1 MEQIKSIRPSE
12 QARRKRHKHKRF
24 EITTIG
30 AVVLGLAVVGL
41 LGIVGF
47 FSGSAVNYIKD
58 YIGPA
63 QTPTFYQN
71 YISPVVMQDPPAFS
85 DIKKAS
91 PTLLVKTAIWA
102 TLNEE
107 ANQGKYATTDDL
119 RQILPIADI
128 NIDFVNLFGDEI
140 KPNFQSF
147 TDNGANFE
155 YDAKAKCYYIPTVAV
170 DSYFTPVVK
179 TITPKNG
186 LVKLTVG
193 YIPSVG
199 WGQNPNGTVS
209 APEPTKTMI
218 YTLKGARGKYVIVAI
233 EDAPAQVGNASTDST
248 VSQTATSSNAVS
260 SSSSVASSSNT
271 NSVAKK

>member
-1 MEQIKSIRPSE
+1 MEEKKSIRPSE

-30 AVVLGLAVVGL
+30 AVILGFAVIGL
-41 LGIVGF
+41 LVIVGF
-47 FSGSAVNYIKD
+47 FSGSAVNYIKN
-58 YIGPA
+58 YIGPET
-63 QTPTFYQN
+63 TPTYFQD
-71 YISPVVMQDPPAFS
+71 YIAPMVMQDPPAFS

-91 PTLLVKTAIWA
+91 PVLLIKTAIWA
-102 TLNEE
+102 TLNED

-128 NIDFVNLFGDEI
+128 NIDYVKLFGEDI
-140 KPNFQSF
+140 KPKFQSF
-147 TDNGANFE
+147 TDNGVNFE
-155 YDAKAKCYYIPTVAV
+155 YDVKAKCYYIPSIAV

-186 LVKLTVG
+186 LVKLSVG
-193 YIPSVG
+193 YIPSTG

-233 EDAPAQVGNASTDST
+233 EDATVQNENATNVSSST
-248 VSQTATSSNAVS
+248 TSSKSVV
-260 SSSSVASSSNT
+260 SSSSVASSSST
-271 NSVAKK
+271 NSVTKK